1 MEFYARWAS
10 WFLMDA
16 DKRTISPQS
25 KVSVED
31 YAKRK
36 LEANTIEGLRGVLF
50 LTPTNA
56 IAHARLARQLL
67 ADEAAPSSRMLSKAK
82 WHLAQA
88 VALAPD
94 DPEVRAI
101 SGEMEAELKG
111 GQTVR
116 RAVGQ

>member
-1 MEFYARWAS
+1 
-10 WFLMDA
+10 
-16 DKRTISPQS
+16 
-25 KVSVED
+25 
-31 YAKRK
+31 
-36 LEANTIEGLRGVLF
+36 
-50 LTPTNA
+50 
-56 IAHARLARQLL
+56 
-67 ADEAAPSSRMLSKAK
+67 MLSKAK